1 MGFSSVLLLT
11 ILLAIGLVF
20 FLRAASK
27 DRTTVL
33 DLHSPLPPLAV
44 LNGITNWLEERGW
57 RAEGGDVDRRILKFN
72 GIVGRL
78 LKKLF
83 TGRLSSKKGNFKF
96 PSLDKSDICERVN
109 RLKFVLGIKE
119 NLECKLLSERTI
131 LIKRR

>member
-1 MGFSSVLLLT
+1 MIKIWESLDRAKNTNSKNSNWIMFKYLLK
-11 ILLAIGLVF
+11 VM
-20 FLRAASK
+20 
-27 DRTTVL
+27 
-33 DLHSPLPPLAV
+33 
-44 LNGITNWLEERGW
+44 
-57 RAEGGDVDRRILKFN
+57 KFN

-83 TGRLSSKKGNFKF
+83 TGRPSSKKRNFKF

-109 RLKFVLGIKE
+109 RLKYVLGIKE